1 MARRHALLLGLAG
14 LICVSVPAQGSS
26 RPPNLGEP
34 TDAITADLGFV
45 RAVRAKG
52 LFAAMRETAVDD
64 AEVVWIGQ
72 GGPRQLTPPA
82 LRVSSEASPGL
93 GATLPQPQ
101 RVADFI
107 KSHAAPATTPAWHVT
122 SAWMSCDGSAA
133 VSAGK
138 HGDNA
143 YLTVWKRQKHGNYK
157 WVLLVEG
164 KSTAVTPSGD
174 NQDMIAAKLA
184 DCPARTH
191 AARSPDTTTPPA
203 TADAATAGSFS
214 GASAD
219 GTLRWNAPPNSL
231 YLQPFTL
238 EMKLGGA
245 MRPALQDVLTDGI
258 PRPGSAANR

>member
-1 MARRHALLLGLAG
+1 MARRALLLGLAG
-14 LICVSVPAQGSS
+14 LLCASVPAQGAS
-26 RPPNLGEP
+26 RQPNLGEP

-52 LFAAMRETAVDD
+52 LFAAMRETAADE
-64 AEVVWIGQ
+64 AQVVWIGP
-72 GGPRQLTPPA
+72 GGPHPLIPLA
-82 LRVSSEASPGL
+82 LRGASEAQPGL
-93 GATLPQPQ
+93 GMPLPQPQ

-143 YLTVWKRQKHGNYK
+143 YFTVWKRQKHGDYK

-164 KSTAVTPSGD
+164 QSAAAASGD
-174 NQDMIAAKLA
+174 NQDMIVARLA
-184 DCPARTH
+184 DCPARTRT
-191 AARSPDTTTPPA
+191 AQSAPPPLA
-203 TADAATAGSFS
+203 PAATGTSANSFS
-214 GASAD
+214 GTSSD

-245 MRPALQDVLTDGI
+245 MQSALQDVLTDGI
-258 PRPGSAANR
+258 PHPAPVANR